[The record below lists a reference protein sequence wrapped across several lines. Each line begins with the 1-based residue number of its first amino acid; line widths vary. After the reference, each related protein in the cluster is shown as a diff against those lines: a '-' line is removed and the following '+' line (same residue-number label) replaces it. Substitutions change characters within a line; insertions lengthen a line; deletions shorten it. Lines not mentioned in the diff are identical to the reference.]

1 MAHDDEDD
9 YGSDTHDAASKA
21 GNSVASSVGDNGD
34 VDLYG
39 MKFSVGKAWAPVAR
53 TFAEYLGNQITDK
66 LGQGAFNTIWNNA
79 DKIGLPKHK
88 AFFVARAFEYIF
100 RLGPQLLDVG
110 LDVKRTVTDRY
121 GEIDSVSKMLNP
133 YLAANHNMSVGK
145 QPFMLDDNPMIA
157 NVRNHMMEKGKN
169 GLWGAFA
176 KFVGKAPN
184 VMLAVWRSKLFE
196 IENAQ
201 RLTDALAQI
210 DPAHRAPL
218 EAQLASLNA
227 MSATPETKANKGT
240 QIQEIMD
247 KFESYKEERKKKG
260 QTANEVDF
268 LINNVGVGN
277 AVGLITDV
285 GGWADT
291 AKMIAKPKN
300 VTELALNSSLF
311 DKLAPL
317 IGANVPKMIVNKFV
331 KPVKGKTEDFVLFK
345 LTSLAQQ
352 IQAGEI
358 PRHHELKDIIEN
370 AFKQHMQESG
380 HKHPLKGE
388 KLDMISDKL
397 AKALGSGELNP
408 FALIDLVGKNKLIH
422 FKEGAYHFASREETD
437 RDILAETK
445 KYLPR
450 VNLKEFYKEAPF
462 KKEDIK
468 CVFDK
473 LDDDLKALF
482 VACVPV
488 NVLEDVGVKPQEIN
502 HVMRGMEE
510 KFRGMASDVLK
521 RVSEMSNEELVALGV
536 KEKTA
541 DQLRSLAEEFADSAQ
556 YGDSET
562 VKFLEENKHKIQI
575 VLRDITMA
583 EKGRRAIAELT
594 GSAEKDVSEE
604 AKNRRSTEDLQ
615 NLSGA
620 LDEEDRASR
629 HSKKH
634 THGRH
639 SAEDN
644 IRKIKE
650 RGERKH
656 HGHRVHNEEEADLPM
671 DRR

>member
-1 MAHDDEDD
+1 
-9 YGSDTHDAASKA
+9 
-21 GNSVASSVGDNGD
+21 
-34 VDLYG
+34 
-39 MKFSVGKAWAPVAR
+39 
-53 TFAEYLGNQITDK
+53 
-66 LGQGAFNTIWNNA
+66 
-79 DKIGLPKHK
+79 
-88 AFFVARAFEYIF
+88 
-100 RLGPQLLDVG
+100 
-110 LDVKRTVTDRY
+110 
-121 GEIDSVSKMLNP
+121 
-133 YLAANHNMSVGK
+133 
-145 QPFMLDDNPMIA
+145 
-157 NVRNHMMEKGKN
+157 
-169 GLWGAFA
+169 
-176 KFVGKAPN
+176 
-184 VMLAVWRSKLFE
+184 MLAVWRSKLFE

-352 IQAGEI
+352 IQAGES